1 MGNKG
6 ITLIELLIALVI
18 GAIIVGGIYRVYIAQ
33 TRAYTVQD
41 QVIEVQQN
49 IRSAMEILLRDI
61 RMAGY
66 DGSQTPDRLLTA
78 IFPGNSITNSISSN
92 AITVQYRINGIL
104 NTKVI
109 YMTGAQLMENS
120 YVNGVQDPN
129 YPVVLLDN
137 VSGLTF
143 TYGVDGQIGL
153 PGTQNGTIADSNG
166 DGTIGA
172 DDFIDA
178 ATVSAGN
185 LNPIAVRV
193 VLSAN
198 PSPVDP
204 DIPQMVQPRTLVSA
218 ITLRNLCLLKAN

>member
-1 MGNKG
+1 LREHLALSNKG

-18 GAIIVGGIYRVYIAQ
+18 GATIVAGIYRVFIAQ

-41 QVIEVQQN
+41 QVVEVQQN

-66 DGSQTPDRLLTA
+66 DGSQTPSRLLTA
-78 IFPGNSITNSISSN
+78 VFPGDSTIPNVSN
-92 AITVQYRINGIL
+92 DAITVQYRVSGNL

-109 YMTGAQLMENS
+109 YRNAATAQLMENLF
-120 YVNGVQDPN
+120 VNGVQDPN

-137 VSGLTF
+137 VNALTF
-143 TYGVDGQIGL
+143 TYGVDGRIDL
-153 PGTQNGTIADSNG
+153 PETQ
-166 DGTIGA
+166 DGTIDAGG
-172 DDFIDA
+172 FILA
-178 ATVSAGN
+178 ATVNAGN

-193 VLSAN
+193 VLTAG

-204 DIPQMVQPRTLVSA
+204 DIPKMVQPRTLISA
-218 ITLRNLCLLKAN
+218 ITVRNLCLVRTN